1 MATFFPRFNHKMPPL
16 RILTWHVHGSY
27 LYYLTQ
33 ARHEFYLPV
42 KPGRPEGYGG
52 RLGSFPW
59 SDNVHN
65 ISAEEVKNLQLDCIL
80 FQSRKNY
87 LEDQYE
93 ILSESQRRI
102 PRLYLEHD
110 PPREHPTDTQ
120 HIVDDP
126 DVLLVHVT
134 HFNQLMWNSNR
145 TPTLVIEHGVMV
157 PDNVRYTGELE
168 RGLVVVNG
176 LLSRGRRLGADVFER
191 VRQEVPLDLVGMGS
205 EQLGGLGEVRHE
217 HLPALASRYRFFF
230 NPIRYTSL
238 GLAVCEA
245 MMVGLPIIGL
255 ATTEMGTVVQNGV
268 SGYVDTDIERLVVK
282 MRQLLQDPE
291 SAFALGEGARSWA
304 RSRFNIQRFT
314 RDWDNAFALV
324 IGNKHS
330 PISTQHSQFRERA

>member
-1 MATFFPRFNHKMPPL
+1 MRPL
-16 RILTWHVHGSY
+16 RILTWHIHGSY

-52 RLGSFPW
+52 RLGGFPW
-59 SDNVHN
+59 SNNVHD
-65 ISAEEVKNLQLDCIL
+65 IPAEEVRNLQLDCIL

-87 LEDQYE
+87 TEDQYE
-93 ILSESQRRI
+93 ILSESQRRL

-110 PPREHPTDTQ
+110 PPREHPTDTA
-120 HIVDDP
+120 HVVDDP
-126 DVLLVHVT
+126 DILLVHVT
-134 HFNQLMWNSNR
+134 AFNQLMWDSNR
-145 TPTLVIEHGVMV
+145 TPTCVIEHGVTV
-157 PDNVRYTGELE
+157 PDGVRYTGEIE

-191 VRQEVPLDLVGMGS
+191 VRQEIPLDLVGMGS
-205 EQLGGLGEVRHE
+205 QQLGGLGEVRHE

-255 ATTEMGTVVQNGV
+255 ATTEMATVVENSV
-268 SGYVDTDIERLVVK
+268 SGYVDTDVGKLMER
-282 MRQLLQDPE
+282 MRQLLNEPE
-291 SAFALGEGARSWA
+291 SALALSEGARLCA

-314 RDWDNAFALV
+314 QDWDDAFALV
-324 IGNKHS
+324 TSKH
-330 PISTQHSQFRERA
+330 